1 MEGTVKILRDEN
13 AQALVITAL
22 TMTLLVASL
31 GLAVDVGM
39 LFRARRQLQIAADA
53 AATAGAQ
60 QLLYNQDP
68 TSAADSAAA
77 ANGEQNG
84 VNNTTVTV
92 NNPPQSGNFTSSQDV
107 QVVIQQ
113 DAPTYFMR
121 VLGINTIPINAQAI
135 ATDAKAG
142 SGCIYLMAP
151 SGTGLSIQ
159 GDYNIDATGCGIYVN
174 SNSPDALDVTGSGG
188 LIDAPYLNVVG
199 GSNGQTTQPTEQ
211 TTGVLPVSNPLGNIT
226 GPTPGNGG
234 CASTSSATSITGA
247 FAANDGGAVCF
258 TNPVSLSDAS
268 LGAGV
273 YVFESGVTVSGTV
286 TISNGTL
293 DLYGGS
299 LNQDSNSLLNITAP
313 TSGTYNGIAILQ
325 PANNSSE
332 LQVQFGSSNQV
343 LDGYIYAPSA
353 SVYVQDHGGGV
364 TAGGII
370 ADSMVVQSSTIHI
383 PSYNAAHPD
392 TTPIRSVALIE

>member
-1 MEGTVKILRDEN
+1 MEGTVKIIRGEN
-13 AQALVITAL
+13 GQALVLTAL
-22 TMTLLVASL
+22 TMSLLVASL

-39 LFRARRQLQIAADA
+39 LFRAKRQLQTAADA

-60 QLLYNQDP
+60 QLIYAQ
-68 TSAADSAAA
+68 TATAAADNAAA
-77 ANGEQNG
+77 DNGEQNG
-84 VNNTTVTV
+84 INNTTVTV
-92 NNPPQSGNFTSSQDV
+92 NNPPQSGAFTSNHYV

-113 DAPTYFMR
+113 AAPTYFMR
-121 VLGINTIPINAQAI
+121 VFGVDTIHLTAQAI

-142 SGCIYLMAP
+142 AGCIYLMAP
-151 SGTGLSIQ
+151 SGTGLAIQ

-174 SNSPDALDVTGSGG
+174 SSSPDALNVTGSGG
-188 LIDAPYLNVVG
+188 LIDAPFLNVVG
-199 GSNGQTTQPTEQ
+199 GSNGQTTKPTAQ

-226 GPTPGNGG
+226 GPTPSNGG
-234 CASTSSATSITGA
+234 CTTTSSATSITGSFSA
-247 FAANDGGAVCF
+247 DDGGAVCF
-258 TNPVSLSDAS
+258 TNPVSLSNAS
-268 LGAGV
+268 LGAGT
-273 YVFESGVTVSGTV
+273 YVFEGGVTVSGTV

-293 DLYGGS
+293 DLYGGA

-325 PANNSSE
+325 PANNSSQ

-353 SVYVQDHGGGV
+353 SVYLQDHGGGV

-370 ADSMVVQSSTIHI
+370 AYSMVVQSSTIHI
-383 PSYNAAHPD
+383 PSYNVAHPG
-392 TTPIRSVALIE
+392 TTPVRSVALVE

>member
-1 MEGTVKILRDEN
+1 MKILRDEN
-13 AQALVITAL
+13 GQALVLTAL

-39 LFRARRQLQIAADA
+39 LFRARRQLQTAADA

-60 QLLYNQDP
+60 QLIYNQSA
-68 TSAADSAAA
+68 TSAADNAAA
-77 ANGEQNG
+77 ANGEPNG
-84 VNNTTVTV
+84 VNSTTVTV
-92 NNPPQSGNFTSSQDV
+92 NNPPQSGSFTSNNDV

-113 DAPTYFMR
+113 AAPTYFMR
-121 VLGINTIPINAQAI
+121 VLGINTIQLTAQAV

-174 SNSPDALDVTGSGG
+174 SSSPDALNVTGNGG
-188 LIDAPYLNVVG
+188 LIDAPFLNVVG
-199 GSNGQTTQPTEQ
+199 GSNGQTTKPTAQ

-234 CASTSSATSITGA
+234 CTTTSSATSITGS
-247 FAANDGGAVCF
+247 FAAADGGAVCF
-258 TNPVSLSDAS
+258 TNPVSISNAS
-268 LGAGV
+268 LGAGT

-293 DLYGGS
+293 DLYGGA

-313 TSGTYNGIAILQ
+313 TSGDYNGIAILQ

-353 SVYVQDHGGGV
+353 SVYLQDHGGGV

-370 ADSMVVQSSTIHI
+370 AYSMVVQSSTIHI
-383 PSYNAAHPD
+383 PSYNVAHPG
-392 TTPIRSVALIE
+392 TTPVRSVALVE